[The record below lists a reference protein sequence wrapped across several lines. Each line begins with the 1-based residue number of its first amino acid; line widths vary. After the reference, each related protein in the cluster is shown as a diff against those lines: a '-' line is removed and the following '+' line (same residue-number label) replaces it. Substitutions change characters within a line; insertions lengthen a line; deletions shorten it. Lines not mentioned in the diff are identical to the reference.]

1 MRALAMSLSDMP
13 PARSP
18 RPARRAYCARQTTL
32 ARRTKS
38 AGTVHAA
45 HSCSRRLRARL
56 RAGLRTRGSI
66 MRSLTRSPGVRPTSC
81 MPPSMS
87 GPSGPT
93 ARQTPWRRRVGKRHI
108 INMIQIPPRALP
120 YYAAQYRLAHVDRM
134 LGAQL
139 LTAEA
144 AYALV
149 QIGLGIWRQRN
160 GLGRTRALA

>member
-1 MRALAMSLSDMP
+1 MSNMP
-13 PARSP
+13 PAWSP

-45 HSCSRRLRARL
+45 HSCSRRLRARR

-66 MRSLTRSPGVRPTSC
+66 MRSSTRSPA
-81 MPPSMS
+81 S
-87 GPSGPT
+87 GPPAACRPRCPGPA
-93 ARQTPWRRRVGKRHI
+93 ARPRARPHGARRVGKRHI